1 MSAGAFEEGH
11 WSLNPPQATRTS
23 TFEENMA
30 FEARNKS
37 SRADYFG
44 SESVTRLSM
53 RDRVLVISDG
63 GASRSR
69 IVRLLGDAGYVLYEQ
84 PSAIGVTRMVVHHGV
99 SAVVIEMMRHGLSC
113 DKLIALLR
121 NNPRLEGLVIVVVAT
136 IESSHHATT
145 QEIEHPDAVVLLEQ
159 MESRLVPTLKR
170 LLCTSGFH
178 ERAPSVAPSGGFV
191 QEG

>member
-1 MSAGAFEEGH
+1 MVD
-11 WSLNPPQATRTS
+11 NPPQATRTS
-23 TFEENMA
+23 IFEEIMA

-37 SRADYFG
+37 LRADYFG
-44 SESVTRLSM
+44 SESVTRLAM

-63 GASRSR
+63 GSSRIQ

-84 PSAIGVTRMVVHHGV
+84 PSAIGVTRMIVHHGIA
-99 SAVVIEMMRHGLSC
+99 AVVIEATRHGLSC

-121 NNPRLEGLVIVVVAT
+121 NNPRLEGLLIVVVAA
-136 IESSHHATT
+136 IEGVNQASTLE
-145 QEIEHPDAVVLLEQ
+145 QEQPDAVVLLDQ

-178 ERAPSVAPSGGFV
+178 QKAPSVAPSSGVV
-191 QEG
+191 QDG